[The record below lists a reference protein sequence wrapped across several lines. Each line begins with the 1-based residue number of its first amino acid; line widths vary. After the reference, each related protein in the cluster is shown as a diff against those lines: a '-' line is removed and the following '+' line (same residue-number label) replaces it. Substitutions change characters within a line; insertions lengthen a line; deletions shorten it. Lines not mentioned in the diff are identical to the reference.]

1 MVQSFAEGGVVYR
14 AQTDQKSRQFTPSEN
29 TVRPRAVSVHY
40 EDGAIHVLAKVLLA
54 YAGES
59 DVVYFAEE

>member
-59 DVVYFAEE
+59 DVIYFVEE